1 MSTEENKAIARRLVE
16 EVLNKGNMA
25 AVEEYFASNYV
36 DHAAPPGVP
45 PGLEG
50 VKMFFGAFR
59 AAFPDLHYHIDDEI
73 AEGDM
78 VVHRLTG
85 HGTMK
90 GEFQGMPATG
100 KHATWSEI
108 HIGRFAGSKLVEHW
122 GNVDQLGMLQQLGL
136 APMPGQGG

>member
-1 MSTEENKAIARRLVE
+1 
-16 EVLNKGNMA
+16 
-25 AVEEYFASNYV
+25 
-36 DHAAPPGVP
+36 
-45 PGLEG
+45 
-50 VKMFFGAFR
+50 
-59 AAFPDLHYHIDDEI
+59 
-73 AEGDM
+73 M

-122 GNVDQLGMLQQLGL
+122 GNVDQLGILQQLGL
-136 APMPGQGG
+136 APTPGQGG